1 MGARTA
7 CASPVTG
14 AASRFRDPRD
24 VAAQVVEALL
34 KGESEVLA
42 DEVTRHF
49 KAALSGPV
57 EGLAVA

>member
-1 MGARTA
+1 
-7 CASPVTG
+7 
-14 AASRFRDPRD
+14 
-24 VAAQVVEALL
+24 VVEALL